1 MENFRQKVLRAKAN
15 REIIDEEE
23 EKKQFYDEAFGED
36 VWPNIE
42 KMYEQAEALYKKEEA
57 KQSMKTINARKQAMR
72 AKKPEFKELMLNVL
86 QHSNRHSLY
95 LRLTF
100 WINKLIKLMF
110 KPRQESASH
119 ESLNFDLQ
127 GVSKMQVKSVVI
139 FLRYMQDVV
148 DRLINMKVSSVED
161 FEWQYKLKTNWNADN
176 EGEVQC
182 GGWKMQMGYE
192 YLSTKPRMMMMPL
205 TERYFV
211 FIASSLREKNAV
223 MF

>member
-1 MENFRQKVLRAKAN
+1 
-15 REIIDEEE
+15 
-23 EKKQFYDEAFGED
+23 
-36 VWPNIE
+36 
-42 KMYEQAEALYKKEEA
+42 
-57 KQSMKTINARKQAMR
+57 
-72 AKKPEFKELMLNVL
+72 
-86 QHSNRHSLY
+86 
-95 LRLTF
+95 
-100 WINKLIKLMF
+100 
-110 KPRQESASH
+110 
-119 ESLNFDLQ
+119 
-127 GVSKMQVKSVVI
+127 MQVKSVVI

-148 DRLINMKVSSVED
+148 DRLINMKVSSVDD

>member
-1 MENFRQKVLRAKAN
+1 V
-15 REIIDEEE
+15 
-23 EKKQFYDEAFGED
+23 YEA
-36 VWPNIE
+36 
-42 KMYEQAEALYKKEEA
+42 AETIYKKEEA
-57 KQSMKTINARKQAMR
+57 KQSMKTINARAQAIR
-72 AKKPEFKELMLNVL
+72 AKKPEYKELMLNVL

-100 WINKLIKLMF
+100 WINKLIKLTF
-110 KPRQESASH
+110 KPKRESASH
-119 ESLNFDLQ
+119 ESLNFSVQ
-127 GVSKMQVKSVVI
+127 GVSNMQVKSLVI

-148 DRLINMKVSSVED
+148 DRLINMKVSDVND
-161 FEWQYKLKTNWNADN
+161 FEWQYKLKTNWNADD

-192 YLSTKPRMMMMPL
+192 YLSTRPRMMMMPL

-223 MF
+223 MFQCIPENPSAAEIVEELASFAAVPFRSVQCG